1 MKKLLLIFFT
11 AFTTLSFSQTN
22 SNLLGIYQLKDVN
35 GISLNDELFNGKY
48 TLICNIYEES
58 AIAKTVPYFKEVQ
71 KIYRNAFFNTIENRG
86 LTILIFIH
94 FSINNYYQYTILKDM
109 YVIPVNTDYNLKL
122 IKNLP
127 DILENN
133 NVLVSSREEI
143 VAVNFKPKSIRLDLT
158 NYLKRE

>member
-1 MKKLLLIFFT
+1 MKKLLFIFLT
-11 AFTTLSFSQTN
+11 GIATLNFSQN
-22 SNLLGIYQLKDVN
+22 NFMISKISQLKDIH
-35 GISLNDELFNGKY
+35 GIQLKNELFNNKY

-58 AIAKTVPYFKEVQ
+58 SVNVDVPYFKEVQ

-94 FSINNYYQYTILKDM
+94 FSTNNYHQYTILKDM
-109 YVIPVNTDYNLKL
+109 LVIPVNTDNNLKL

-127 DILENN
+127 DLLDHN

-143 VAVNFKPKSIRLDLT
+143 VGFDFKPKSIRLDLT